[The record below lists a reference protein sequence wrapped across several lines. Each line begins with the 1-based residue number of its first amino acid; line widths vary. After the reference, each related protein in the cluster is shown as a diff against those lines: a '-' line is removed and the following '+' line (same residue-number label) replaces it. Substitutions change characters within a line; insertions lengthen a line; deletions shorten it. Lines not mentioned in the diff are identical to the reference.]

1 MNRIGRSFSAI
12 WHSSLLWGGVSSI
25 GFYSLYHGHVIHG
38 EFIRRYFAGHPVNYC
53 ETVCFFVALAALV
66 IKGFDVAAQ
75 RAGLKHLRLS
85 PAPRD
90 GLPPEASGELLAEA
104 QAWPASV
111 QSGYAAQR
119 LKSALEFIDQ
129 QGSAERLDDE
139 LKYLADG
146 DRLAAHGSY
155 ALVRLVI
162 WAIPILGFLGTV
174 IGITMAIAELSPE
187 ALENSL
193 PQVTAGLGVAFDT
206 TALAL
211 GLSMILMF
219 VQYLVDNTEQRLLT
233 AVDAWLTHL
242 MAGRFQVV
250 GGANDPQVA
259 QVKRIAD
266 AMVVATE
273 RLVQQQTQLWRA
285 TIDEAHQRW
294 TQLTAGAHEVL
305 EESLVAGLTKSL
317 DAHARE
323 LALSRRQSD
332 DQRQRTTGE
341 LKQALEHFAGALVA
355 QQTEMARQG
364 DVLLQVVDATGQV
377 ARLEEA
383 LNRNLQALAGEHNF
397 EETLHSL
404 SAAIHLLTARM
415 GGAPPAPGVEIRRGR
430 SGSQAA

>member
-1 MNRIGRSFSAI
+1 MLEGD
-12 WHSSLLWGGVSSI
+12 
-25 GFYSLYHGHVIHG
+25 
-38 EFIRRYFAGHPVNYC
+38 FIRRYFAGHPVNYT

-75 RAGLKHLRLS
+75 RAGLKQLRI
-85 PAPRD
+85 PAAPRE
-90 GLPPEASGELLAEA
+90 GLPPSASRDLLEHVRSWPVAV
-104 QAWPASV
+104 QA
-111 QSGYAAQR
+111 GYAAAR
-119 LKSALEFIDQ
+119 LKAALESVDQ
-129 QGSAERLDDE
+129 QGTADRLDDE

-146 DRLAAHGSY
+146 DRITAHSSY

-219 VQYLVDNTEQRLLT
+219 VQYLVDNSEQRLLT
-233 AVDAWLTHL
+233 AVDRWLAHL
-242 MAGRFQVV
+242 MAGRFQTT
-250 GGANDPQVA
+250 GGANDPQAA

-266 AMVVATE
+266 AMVAATE

-305 EESLVAGLTKSL
+305 EQSLVTGLTKSL

-323 LALSRRQSD
+323 LALGRRQSD
-332 DQRQRTTGE
+332 EQQQRSAGE
-341 LKQALEHFAGALVA
+341 LRQALEHFAGALAA
-355 QQTEMARQG
+355 QQSELVRQG
-364 DVLLQVVDATGQV
+364 EVLLQVVDATGQV
-377 ARLEEA
+377 TRLEES
-383 LNRNLQALAGEHNF
+383 LNRNLQALAGERNF

-404 SAAIHLLTARM
+404 SAAMHLLTARLG
-415 GGAPPAPGVEIRRGR
+415 GGASPTIEIRRGR
-430 SGSQAA
+430 TGSQAA